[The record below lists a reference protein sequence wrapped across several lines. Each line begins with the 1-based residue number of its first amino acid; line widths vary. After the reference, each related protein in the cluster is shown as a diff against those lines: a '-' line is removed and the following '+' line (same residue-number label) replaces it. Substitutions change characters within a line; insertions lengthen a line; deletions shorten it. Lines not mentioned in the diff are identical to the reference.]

1 MRRSEDDGA
10 VEFLKWWCGGLW
22 LAMMRMR
29 DRDAL
34 FICFPSSAGFQGT
47 LRQAGVRLV
56 HMRNTIG

>member
-1 MRRSEDDGA
+1 ML
-10 VEFLKWWCGGLW
+10 VWWLW

-29 DRDAL
+29 DQDAL

-47 LRQAGVRLV
+47 LRQAGVRLI